1 MNRYDEILTLDG
13 EEFVVVDEL
22 VYENKKYLY
31 VNSLKNEQ
39 DVAILEEYEKDGKKV
54 VKSVEDSKFNT
65 LVNLFAKKIMETE

>member
-54 VKSVEDSKFNT
+54 VKSVEDSKFDT

>member
-39 DVAILEEYEKDGKKV
+39 DIAILEEYEKDGKKV
-54 VKSVEDSKFNT
+54 VKSVEDSKFDT

>member
-39 DVAILEEYEKDGKKV
+39 DVAIIEEYEKDGKKV
-54 VKSVEDSKFNT
+54 VKSVEDSKFDT